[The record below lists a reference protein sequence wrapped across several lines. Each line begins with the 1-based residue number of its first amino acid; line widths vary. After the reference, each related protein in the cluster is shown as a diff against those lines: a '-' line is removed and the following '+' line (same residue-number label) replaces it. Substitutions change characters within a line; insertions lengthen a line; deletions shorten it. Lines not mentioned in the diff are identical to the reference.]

1 MALAGPLRKVASKLM
16 AKFGGEVIIRRV
28 TLGAYNTT
36 TGTAAETTSDTE
48 LRGVLEDVNLRE
60 VNDLIQAGDKRLT
73 IAAADTAAP
82 PTTADRVIIAGRS
95 LQVIEVRT
103 IEQDNEP
110 ITYELILRD

>member
-1 MALAGPLRKVASKLM
+1 MSLASPLRKVASKLM
-16 AKFGGEVIIRRV
+16 AKFGGVATIRRV

-36 TGTAAETTSDTE
+36 TGTAAETTTDTAV
-48 LRGVLEDVNLRE
+48 RGVLEDVSLRE

-82 PTTADRVIIAGRS
+82 PTMADRVIIAGRT

-103 IEQDNEP
+103 VEQDNEP

>member
-16 AKFGGEVIIRRV
+16 ARFGGVATIRRV
-28 TLGAYNTT
+28 TPGVYNPT
-36 TGTAAETTSDTE
+36 TGTAAETTTDTAV
-48 LRGVLEDVNLRE
+48 RGVLEDVSLRE
-60 VNDLIQAGDKRLT
+60 VNDLVQAGDKRLL

-103 IEQDNEP
+103 IEQDNTA

>member
-1 MALAGPLRKVASKLM
+1 MALATSLRSVASKLIT
-16 AKFGGEVIIRRV
+16 KLGGEATLRRV
-28 TLGAYNTT
+28 APGVYNPI
-36 TGTAAETTSDTE
+36 TGTVSEVVTDTE
-48 LRGVLEDVNLRE
+48 LRGVLEDVKLRE

-103 IEQDNEP
+103 IEQDNTA

>member
-1 MALAGPLRKVASKLM
+1 M
-16 AKFGGEVIIRRV
+16 AKFGGEAIIRRV

-36 TGTAAETTSDTE
+36 TGTAAETTSDTA

-60 VNDLIQAGDKRLT
+60 VNDLIQAGDKRL
-73 IAAADTAAP
+73 IVAAADTDAT
-82 PTTADRVIIAGRS
+82 PTMADRVIIGGRT